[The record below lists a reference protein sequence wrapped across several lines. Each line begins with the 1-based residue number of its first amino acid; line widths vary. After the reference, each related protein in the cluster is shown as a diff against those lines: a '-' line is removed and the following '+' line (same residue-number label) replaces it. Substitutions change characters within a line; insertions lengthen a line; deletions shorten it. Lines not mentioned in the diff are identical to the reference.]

1 MKKFIVPVLSMIL
14 VGTTAF
20 TACAAETE
28 AMVTNETPLI
38 SQQTTETTAFDGV
51 YSIYKDGKDTNV
63 KACLMTPLRATAE
76 ALGFT
81 VTWNGKAAVLDNGEM
96 HTEITVGED
105 EYFAVTS
112 IEGAVGMTAPF
123 SLGQAPYI
131 SNGTMYVPVK
141 LFDVLCGNGSAVS
154 ENNKIDFKISTNNK
168 ENNGAEGETTQ
179 VPNPI
184 VEYKTLEEAQKAVG
198 FDFKAP
204 EEVTG
209 FENKNISVISNELIQ
224 IIYSNDNNEVCVR
237 KAKGSDD
244 ISGDYNVYKNIKTEK
259 INDCDVTLRGEN
271 DKIGSA
277 VWTKGEYSYSVYA
290 DGEGLDID
298 TVKNIINNMD

>member
-20 TACAAETE
+20 TACAADPNTSVTSEAETS
-28 AMVTNETPLI
+28 VV
-38 SQQTTETTAFDGV
+38 SQQTENCNMV
-51 YSIYKDGKDTNV
+51 
-63 KACLMTPLRATAE
+63 PLRKTAE

-96 HTEITVGED
+96 HTEITVGKD

-123 SLGQAPYI
+123 SLGQAPYVSDGI
-131 SNGTMYVPVK
+131 MYVPVK
-141 LFDVLCGNGSAVS
+141 IFDVLLGNGSAVW
-154 ENNKIDFKISTNNK
+154 ENNKIDFKISTDNK
-168 ENNGAEGETTQ
+168 ENTDAEGESTQ
-179 VPNPI
+179 IPNPI

-198 FDFKAP
+198 FDFKVP
-204 EEVTG
+204 EEVKG
-209 FENKNISVISNELIQ
+209 FENKNVSVISNELIQ
-224 IIYSNDNNEVCVR
+224 VIYSNDNNEVCVR

-244 ISGDYNVYKNIKTEK
+244 ISGDYNVYKDINKEK
-259 INDCDVTLRGEN
+259 INGVTLRGEN
-271 DKIGSA
+271 DKVGSA

-290 DGEGLDID
+290 DGDGLDID
-298 TVKNIINNMD
+298 TVKNIINSMD

>member
-1 MKKFIVPVLSMIL
+1 MFF
-14 VGTTAF
+14 A
-20 TACAAETE
+20 
-28 AMVTNETPLI
+28 
-38 SQQTTETTAFDGV
+38 
-51 YSIYKDGKDTNV
+51 
-63 KACLMTPLRATAE
+63 ATA
-76 ALGFT
+76 
-81 VTWNGKAAVLDNGEM
+81 V
-96 HTEITVGED
+96 
-105 EYFAVTS
+105 
-112 IEGAVGMTAPF
+112 
-123 SLGQAPYI
+123 PYRK
-131 SNGTMYVPVK
+131 TTK
-141 LFDVLCGNGSAVS
+141 QTLKFRQ
-154 ENNKIDFKISTNNK
+154 NNK

-179 VPNPI
+179 IPNPI

-244 ISGDYNVYKNIKTEK
+244 ISGDYNAYKNLKTEK

-277 VWTKGEYSYSVYA
+277 VWTKGDYAYSVSISY
-290 DGEGLDID
+290 GVSESEIMK
-298 TVKNIINNMD
+298 VVESVE

>member
-28 AMVTNETPLI
+28 AMVTSETPLV
-38 SQQTTETTAFDGV
+38 SQQTTETTTFDGV
-51 YSIYKDGKDTNV
+51 YSVYKDGKDTNV

-76 ALGFT
+76 VLGFT
-81 VTWNGKAAVLDNGEM
+81 VTWNGKAAVLDNGQM
-96 HTEITVGED
+96 HTEITLGKD

-123 SLGQAPYI
+123 SLGQAPYV
-131 SNGTMYVPVK
+131 SDGTMYVPVK
-141 LFDVLCGNGSAVS
+141 LFDVLLGNGIAVS
-154 ENNKIDFKISTNNK
+154 ENNKIDFKISTDNK
-168 ENNGAEGETTQ
+168 ENNISDGESTQ
-179 VPNPI
+179 IPNPI
-184 VEYKTLEEAQKAVG
+184 VEYKTLEEVQKVVG
-198 FDFKAP
+198 FDFKVP
-204 EEVTG
+204 EEVKG
-209 FENKNISVISNELIQ
+209 FETKNISVISNELIQ
-224 IIYSNDNNEVCVR
+224 VIYSNDNNEVCVR

-259 INDCDVTLRGEN
+259 INGCDVTLRGEN
-271 DKIGSA
+271 NKIGSA
-277 VWTKGEYSYSVYA
+277 VWTKGEYTYSVYT